1 MNVLILGH
9 TGMLGHMV
17 LKYLKYKG
25 VNVDTT
31 NLRWPS
37 EEFKNYIKEI
47 KEAQDLP

>member
-17 LKYLKYKG
+17 LKYLKTKG

-31 NLRWPS
+31 NLDGHL
-37 EEFKNYIKEI
+37 KNLKIILKI
-47 KEAQDLP
+47 IMVIIS